1 MTSSVILTSE
11 SGTLGG
17 SPNPPAKS
25 PGESS
30 SPDAHAIR
38 LGTVGGAGAEPARRR
53 TPVWM
58 LAVAGA
64 LLGAGYALVIEKMH
78 FGPPLVMT
86 ALGGMTLALTAAA
99 LIRMIDPL
107 AGVLP
112 PAAGGAR
119 GARRP
124 RELERE
130 KQLVLKAIKEI
141 ELDYQ
146 MRKIA
151 ERDYREMIERYRT
164 RAIRL
169 MSEIE
174 TGDDFRAL
182 IEKEL
187 AIRLKLDASKPAA
200 ATAAATK
207 TAATT
212 TAATTTAATKTAA
225 TTTAATMTVPASN
238 ASVRPTCSACA
249 TANDADA
256 QFCKKCG
263 SRL

>member
-1 MTSSVILTSE
+1 LTKAGPLAEAPSPAVAHSP
-11 SGTLGG
+11 SGR
-17 SPNPPAKS
+17 P
-25 PGESS
+25 
-30 SPDAHAIR
+30 
-38 LGTVGGAGAEPARRR
+38 VAEATGRRI
-53 TPVWM
+53 PLWL
-58 LAVAGA
+58 LAAAGA
-64 LLGAGYALVIEKMH
+64 LAAGAYAALVEKMR
-78 FGPPLVMT
+78 FGPPLVMLC
-86 ALGGMTLALTAAA
+86 LGGMTLALAGAA
-99 LIRMIDPL
+99 LWRVIDPL
-107 AGVLP
+107 AR
-112 PAAGGAR
+112 AAWTAAPSGR

-174 TGDDFRAL
+174 AGDDFRAL

-187 AIRLKLDASKPAA
+187 AMRLKLDASKPA
-200 ATAAATK
+200 TAPAV
-207 TAATT
+207 AATT
-212 TAATTTAATKTAA
+212 TIAATSTVVGTSVTA
-225 TTTAATMTVPASN
+225 PL
-238 ASVRPTCSACA
+238 TCAACA
-249 TANDADA
+249 TVNDADA